1 MPDVRNIE
9 RRNPLAL
16 VLCAALAA
24 LVACTG
30 GTDPAPTAPPPGP
43 ADPLRHIARR
53 EGSVGVV
60 VQLAIEPER
69 PGIWN
74 RRAIAREQGELV
86 DALRPGVRVVERTAE
101 FPQIALDV
109 TPAALRRLRD
119 HPLVLNI
126 TLDQGD
132 EIDP

>member
-1 MPDVRNIE
+1 MPDVRDID
-9 RRNPLAL
+9 RRNPPAL
-16 VLCAALAA
+16 ILCAALTA

-30 GTDPAPTAPPPGP
+30 TSPAPTGPPPGP

-69 PGIWN
+69 PGTWN
-74 RRAIAREQGELV
+74 RRAIAREQQKLVRELG
-86 DALRPGVRVVERTAE
+86 PGVRVVERTAE
-101 FPQIALDV
+101 FPQIALEV

-119 HPLVLNI
+119 YPLVLNI
-126 TLDQGD
+126 SLDQGG
-132 EIDP
+132 EINQ